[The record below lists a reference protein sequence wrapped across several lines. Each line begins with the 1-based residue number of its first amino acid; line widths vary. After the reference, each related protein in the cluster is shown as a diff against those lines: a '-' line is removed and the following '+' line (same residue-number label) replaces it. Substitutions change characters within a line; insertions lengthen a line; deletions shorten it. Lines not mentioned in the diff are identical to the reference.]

1 LPKIATVVRERRKIF
16 RALRRS
22 YEERGSRPP
31 VGAPQ
36 GAIANDREGVGQMS
50 YPKHVDRAHASS
62 FLAVHIACMS
72 VEAPR
77 QRALRTGRH
86 SRPGG
91 LYVVTTVVANRQPV
105 FADFADFAL
114 ALRVAPLL
122 DGGAHW
128 RDSRSLCWVLMT
140 DHCHLLVQTGPH
152 DSLSMLVNRL
162 KAHSA
167 RICNLGRNASAPL
180 WQRGFHDRALRK
192 EQDIVAVA
200 RYIVR
205 NPIRAGLTRSVG
217 SYPFWNAVWL

>member
-1 LPKIATVVRERRKIF
+1 M
-16 RALRRS
+16 
-22 YEERGSRPP
+22 
-31 VGAPQ
+31 
-36 GAIANDREGVGQMS
+36 ANDRDAIGQMS
-50 YPKHVDRAHASS
+50 YAKRVDPAQAPS
-62 FLAVHIACMS
+62 FLAEHIACMS

-77 QRALRTGRH
+77 QCALRIGRH

-91 LYVVTTVVANRQPV
+91 LYVVTTVVANRKPI
-105 FADFADFAL
+105 FADFTL

-122 DGGAHW
+122 DGGVHW
-128 RDSRSLCWVLMT
+128 RDSRSLCWVLMP

-152 DSLSMLVNRL
+152 DSLSMLVNRI

-167 RICNLGRNASAPL
+167 RHCNLARSASAPL

-192 EQDIVAVA
+192 EQDIAAVA